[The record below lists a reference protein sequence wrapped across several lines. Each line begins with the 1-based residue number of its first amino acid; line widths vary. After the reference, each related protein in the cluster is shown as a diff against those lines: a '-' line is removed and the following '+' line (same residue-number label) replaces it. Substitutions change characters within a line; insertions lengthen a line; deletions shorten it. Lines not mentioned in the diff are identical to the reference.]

1 MLRNRHLVPVVTL
14 FLITLLSCGGEDVN
28 ESDLSLPEQVGALRV
43 DGEDAVYDR
52 ETLYD
57 YMNGGAEVYLSY
69 DFRDVRVRRFLGPSG
84 DEVVLD
90 VYSMGSSPEAFGIF
104 STSVED
110 PEVGLG
116 QGSEFGAG
124 LLKFWKGSY
133 FVSVLNMGVNEE
145 TDTLMLDI
153 GRAVDAAISSTGRLP
168 DLLGS
173 LPTEGLD
180 ERQTSFFH
188 SDVVLNNR
196 YFIAT
201 DNVLQLTDETN
212 CVFGEYGDTGENG
225 KLLIVEYGN
234 AAWAEEAFNEFLRSY
249 LPEAG
254 DDHLDQLES
263 GDWVIARRDERYVS
277 IVFEA
282 PSEERAVELLS
293 QVELPRG
300 GSR

>member
-1 MLRNRHLVPVVTL
+1 MSRPLLMIAILFFIVLLVTQ
-14 FLITLLSCGGEDVN
+14 LSCGGEDVN
-28 ESDLSLPEQVGALRV
+28 DSGPSLPEQVGAWRV
-43 DGEDAVYDR
+43 SEADAVYDR

-69 DFRDVRVRRFLGPSG
+69 DFRRAWVRRFVGPND
-84 DEVVLD
+84 DEIVLD
-90 VYSMGSSPEAFGIF
+90 VYDMGSSAEAFGVF

-124 LLKFWKGSY
+124 LLKFWKGDF
-133 FVSVLNMGVNEE
+133 FVSVLNTGVDEE
-145 TDTLMLDI
+145 ADAVLLDI
-153 GRAVDAAISSTGRLP
+153 GRAVDAAISSTGPMPELLSLLP
-168 DLLGS
+168 IEALNDR
-173 LPTEGLD
+173 E
-180 ERQTSFFH
+180 TSFFH

-201 DNVLQLTDETN
+201 ENVLQLTDETN

-234 AAWAEEAFNEFLRSY
+234 AVWAEEAFSEFLRSFM
-249 LPEAG
+249 PEAG
-254 DDHLDQLES
+254 ENHLLQLENGEWIS
-263 GDWVIARRDERYVS
+263 AKINDRYVA

-293 QVELPRG
+293 QVEL
-300 GSR
+300 S